1 MGVMDYNIMATTE
14 KITMSAASSQLW
26 MNLRAI
32 GDPEPKVNRSRIKGI
47 VTAETTLD
55 PVEAILMLR
64 EHMESDVGRYDKLF
78 RIFPIVAKVPS
89 TIEAIVEEAVK
100 QAVVIE
106 EDQKYRITLEKRE
119 TEFRSLEIIG
129 PVAEAIIDREVDLT
143 NPDWVVLIEMMG
155 KTTGVTV
162 MPPEGMLNVQKESY
176 ALLSKAD

>member
-1 MGVMDYNIMATTE
+1 MDYNILATTE

-55 PVEAILMLR
+55 PVEAILKLR
-64 EHMESDVGRYDKLF
+64 EHMESDVGRYNKLF
-78 RIFPIVAKVPS
+78 RVFPVVKKVPS
-89 TIEAIVEEAVK
+89 TIEAIVEEVVK
-100 QAVVIE
+100 QAGVIE

-129 PVAEAIIDREVDLT
+129 PVAEAIDREVDLT
-143 NPDWVVLIEMMG
+143 SPDWVVLLEMMG

-176 ALLSKAD
+176 ALTSKAK

>member
-1 MGVMDYNIMATTE
+1 MDYNILATTE
-14 KITMSAASSQLW
+14 KITMSGASSQLW

-55 PVEAILMLR
+55 PIEAIIKLR
-64 EHMESDVGRYDKLF
+64 EHMTQDTRRYDKLF
-78 RIFPIVAKVPS
+78 RVFPVVAKVPS
-89 TIEAIVEEAVK
+89 TIEAIVEEVVK
-100 QAVVIE
+100 QAVIIE
-106 EDQKYRITLEKRE
+106 EGQKYRITLEKRD

-129 PVAEAIIDREVDLT
+129 PVAMAIEREVDLT

-155 KTTGVTV
+155 KMTGVSV

-176 ALLSKAD
+176 ALSLKAD